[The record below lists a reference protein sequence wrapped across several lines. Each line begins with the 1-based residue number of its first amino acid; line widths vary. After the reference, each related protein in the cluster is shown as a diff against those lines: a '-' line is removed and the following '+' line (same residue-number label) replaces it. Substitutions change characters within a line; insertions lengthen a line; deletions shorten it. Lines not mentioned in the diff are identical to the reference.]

1 MLKASI
7 DDMVAL
13 KSENA
18 RLKEEAEGKRF
29 ELQYCA
35 TH

>member
-13 KSENA
+13 KAENA

-29 ELQYCA
+29 EM
-35 TH
+35 